1 MTSNLSVWTALLAFT
16 GAAGLLTV
24 VPGLDTMLVLRTAMV
39 EGPKRAMFAG
49 LGICTGCLIWGVLVS
64 VGLGAIFS
72 VSNVAYHFL
81 RIVGAGYM
89 LYLGIRLLGQRESLR
104 FDTTNPATVWQRKAG
119 TSRWFVR
126 GLLTKARS
134 HVSETLTNGSNPARR
149 QAERKAYL
157 VSAPRFSYR

>member
-1 MTSNLSVWTALLAFT
+1 MLIMTSNLSVWTALLAFT

-49 LGICTGCLIWGVLVS
+49 LGICTECLIWGVLVS

-119 TSRWFVR
+119 ASRLR
-126 GLLTKARS
+126 PRS
-134 HVSETLTNGSNPARR
+134 SHQSKKS
-149 QAERKAYL
+149 
-157 VSAPRFSYR
+157 RF